1 MKNLFLLT
9 ILILFISGCEKQNN
23 STENDLTELS
33 SKSKLGKVDVCHN
46 GKIIN
51 INANALPA
59 HKRHGDAVDMDGDG
73 LFDIDNNCSATD
85 CDDNDADA
93 CDNEMST
100 AELLVGTW
108 TPTDINIEA
117 SVGTQSVPDYLVNE
131 IGLSP
136 EDAAAQYE
144 LLQDEFE
151 AQITEELIFNV
162 DYTYSSYFN
171 GAYDNGE
178 WSLSEDEKTLTLLEG
193 AIPDII
199 IITINSIS
207 ETSWDATTG
216 GDFLLDLDNNPAT
229 PKVLVSVE
237 GNVIFIK
244 D

>member
-1 MKNLFLLT
+1 MPEVSTKAK
-9 ILILFISGCEKQNN
+9 SGKI
-23 STENDLTELS
+23 
-33 SKSKLGKVDVCHN
+33 DVCHN
-46 GKIIN
+46 GKVIN
-51 INANALPA
+51 INGNALPA
-59 HKRHGDAVDMDGDG
+59 HQRHGDAIDMDGDG
-73 LFDIDNNCSATD
+73 LFDIDNDCSATD

-131 IGLSP
+131 VGLSP

-151 AQITEELIFNV
+151 AQITEELIFNA
-162 DYTYSSYFN
+162 DNTYSSYFN
-171 GAYDNGE
+171 GAYDYGE
-178 WSLSEDEKTLTLLEG
+178 WSLSEDEKTLSLLEG
-193 AIPDII
+193 TIPDII

-207 ETSWDATTG
+207 EDTWDATTG
-216 GDFLLDLDNNPAT
+216 GAFLLDLDNNPAT
-229 PKVLVSVE
+229 PDVLVSVE